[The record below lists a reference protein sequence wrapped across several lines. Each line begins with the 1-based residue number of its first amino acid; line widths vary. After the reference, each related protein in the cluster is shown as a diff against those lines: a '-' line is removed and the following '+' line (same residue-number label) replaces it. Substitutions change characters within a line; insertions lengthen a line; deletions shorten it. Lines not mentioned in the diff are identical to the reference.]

1 MKRKS
6 PAQPARPL
14 LQPTAEDAE
23 LLELDADD
31 DGGGGESI
39 VARPDGYHWLAHDG
53 VQEFGPFE
61 TLEEAR
67 AAMQA
72 ASDDA
77 EHEPAET
84 LQEAEL
90 EIGIADWIDPETGE
104 PAEGQSPPHL
114 DDD

>member
-6 PAQPARPL
+6 PAQPARVTVQL
-14 LQPTAEDAE
+14 AAEDAE
-23 LLELDADD
+23 LLELDAEDD
-31 DGGGGESI
+31 GESI
-39 VARPDGYHWLAHDG
+39 VARPDGYHWLARDG

-72 ASDDA
+72 ASVDS

-114 DDD
+114 EDD

>member
-1 MKRKS
+1 MKRKP
-6 PAQPARPL
+6 PAQSARPTV
-14 LQPTAEDAE
+14 QASAEDTD
-23 LLELDADD
+23 LLELETEDDAQA
-31 DGGGGESI
+31 I
-39 VARPDGYHWLAHDG
+39 VARPDGYHWLARDG

-61 TLEEAR
+61 TLDEAR

-72 ASDDA
+72 ASDDSQ
-77 EHEPAET
+77 HEPAET

-114 DDD
+114 EDD

>member
-6 PAQPARPL
+6 PARPATPKS
-14 LQPTAEDAE
+14 PPAAPDTE
-23 LLELDADD
+23 LLDIETSDD
-31 DGGGGESI
+31 NGESI
-39 VARPDGYHWLAHDG
+39 VARPDGYHWLARDG
-53 VQEFGPFE
+53 VEEFGPFA

-67 AAMQA
+67 AAMQEA
-72 ASDDA
+72 VEDSG
-77 EHEPAET
+77 HEPAES

-90 EIGIADWIDPETGE
+90 EIGISDWIDPETGA

>member
-6 PAQPARPL
+6 PARPTTPKSPPAPSD
-14 LQPTAEDAE
+14 TD
-23 LLELDADD
+23 LLEIEALDDS
-31 DGGGGESI
+31 GESI
-39 VARPDGYHWLAHDG
+39 VARPDGYHWLARDG

-72 ASDDA
+72 AVEDS
-77 EHEPAET
+77 EHEPAES

-104 PAEGQSPPHL
+104 PAEGHSPPHL
-114 DDD
+114 EQE